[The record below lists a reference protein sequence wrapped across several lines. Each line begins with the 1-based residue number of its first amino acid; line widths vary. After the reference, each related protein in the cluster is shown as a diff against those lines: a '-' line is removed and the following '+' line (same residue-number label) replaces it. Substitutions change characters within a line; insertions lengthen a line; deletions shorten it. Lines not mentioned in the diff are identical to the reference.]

1 MALSSVVIVEE
12 WACRVKR
19 EDEALLGFRR
29 SASVYYRGDW
39 SRMGSQ
45 SGMF

>member
-19 EDEALLGFRR
+19 EGEALLCLKN
-29 SASVYYRGDW
+29 ASVYYGGNW
-39 SRMGSQ
+39 QVGAQ
-45 SGMF
+45 FGIF